1 MSESRSKSLR
11 VTVEAVSSGCT
22 LLQLSHPALTPMPE
36 ELRPASQRAKSAAA
50 VSVGVVAVRRGQS
63 KRGYDT
69 GAPWV
74 SRAKARGDFMEEQH
88 RLEAVRDLVAAGWT
102 LLEAVADGTLWG
114 WRLRLDLSNVCGEA
128 LANWDRKPG
137 RTQAERLAV
146 VERAL
151 GEMAEQAPRG
161 GWTVT
166 DGGVE

>member
-1 MSESRSKSLR
+1 MSEGNRRSSQLALAD
-11 VTVEAVSSGCT
+11 VASGVC
-22 LLQLSHPALTPMPE
+22 LFRLAHPALTPMPE
-36 ELRPASQRAKSAAA
+36 ELRPHGKQGQSAP
-50 VSVGVVAVRRGQS
+50 VSSGVVAVRREKS
-63 KRGYDT
+63 RRGYDT

-74 SRAKARGDFMEEQH
+74 TRAKARGDFMEERH
-88 RLEAVRDLVAAGWT
+88 RLEAVRDLVAAGWS

-146 VERAL
+146 VDRAL

-161 GWTVT
+161 GWVVT
-166 DGGVE
+166 DGGAE